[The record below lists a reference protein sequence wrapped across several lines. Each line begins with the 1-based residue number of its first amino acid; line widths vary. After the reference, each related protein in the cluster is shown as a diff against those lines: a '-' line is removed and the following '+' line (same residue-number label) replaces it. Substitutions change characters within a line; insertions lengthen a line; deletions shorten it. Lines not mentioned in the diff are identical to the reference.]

1 MTGLLYYMDEV
12 INMIKILENIFNSWL
27 KRRESKYDAGLK
39 REASNIEHIKNS
51 KDIEKLYDFTLY
63 YAK

>member
-39 REASNIEHIKNS
+39 REASVKGGY
-51 KDIEKLYDFTLY
+51 KM
-63 YAK
+63 